1 LALGSEQCLP
11 STVHVDEQTT
21 VVGQAARRRVLGT
34 ARIAEA
40 AGPVA
45 LDRVVA
51 DRIRHRADG
60 AATLATAQAVEAILA
75 VPVETRRA
83 VTGGPDDRRAR
94 AHVMGVREGHVLMVP
109 APVHREQRVAGTVV
123 RAMLDDQTAHHAVTV
138 TTGARTC
145 AMAGC
150 AVAGQVGD
158 GRTLPVAQVVGTR
171 RDRAGRVPMT
181 VDVMMTVATDAAT
194 MGEVVEVG
202 ARMTGGQE
210 TPDVTAVVAV
220 AIAAPTVVLRTG
232 VVILAD
238 GEMSGVAVTGEAI
251 AEDGHLVQSHEPKPN
266 AVQRRYAR
274 GVEVFVNRVQSC
286 RRANSTGGRT

>member
-11 STVHVDEQTT
+11 STVHVDDLTT
-21 VVGQAARRRVLGT
+21 IVGQVVPRAHEMAQM
-34 ARIAEA
+34 AEA

-83 VTGGPDDRRAR
+83 VTGDPGGRRAR
-94 AHVMGVREGHVLMVP
+94 AHVMGVREGHVLMAP
-109 APVHREQRVAGTVV
+109 ARVHREQRVAGTVV
-123 RAMLDDQTAHHAVTV
+123 RAMLDDQTVHHAVTV
-138 TTGARTC
+138 TTGATTC

-158 GRTLPVAQVVGTR
+158 GRTLPVEPVVETR
-171 RDRAGRVPMT
+171 RRRVGRVAMT
-181 VDVMMTVATDAAT
+181 VDAMMTVATDAVT
-194 MGEVVEVG
+194 MGEVVAIG
-202 ARMTGGQE
+202 ARMTGGLG
-210 TPDVTAVVAV
+210 TPDVTAVAV
-220 AIAAPTVVLRTG
+220 WVIAAPTVVLRTG

-238 GEMSGVAVTGEAI
+238 GEMLGVAVTGEAI
-251 AEDGHLVQSHEPKPN
+251 AAVDHFVRSREPKPN
-266 AVQRRYAR
+266 AVQRRCAR
-274 GVEVFVNRVQSC
+274 VVEEFVNPAQRFL
-286 RRANSTGGRT
+286 RASWIGGKT